1 MREIKIILEEDR
13 LPSDIHG
20 MTSER
25 DGVYYVLLNAE
36 DQTERKEAAFLHE
49 LLHIY
54 REDFKS
60 GKTVDEIE
68 TEVRKELR
76 AIKQYI

>member
-1 MREIKIILEEDR
+1 MREIKIILKED
-13 LPSDIHG
+13 
-20 MTSER
+20 
-25 DGVYYVLLNAE
+25 
-36 DQTERKEAAFLHE
+36 
-49 LLHIY
+49 

-76 AIKQYI
+76 TIKQYI